1 MAVPAAYLRYL
12 RQQTGWLDTP
22 EFGRAPIEERYIPLT
37 GHGPSGELAELEH
50 ALAHRLLAIVGG
62 PGSGKTTFLRHIA
75 FLWCCGLED
84 TRTDSLP
91 LPVFIRI
98 PELMEHVR
106 AEGES
111 PHPLADFL
119 CARNRDFEWGLSDHF
134 IREKLRAGCSVV
146 LLDGLNEAAPAERE
160 PAARLIR
167 NAARAFRQCRFVVA
181 TRPEA
186 DGARA
191 ALEGFETVTLAPRG
205 LLQFSITCP

>member
-1 MAVPAAYLRYL
+1 VPVPAAYLRYL
-12 RQQTGWLDTP
+12 REQTGWLDTP
-22 EFGRAPIEERYIPLT
+22 GLGRAPIEERYIPLT
-37 GHGPSGELAELEH
+37 GRGPSGELAELEH
-50 ALAHRLLAIVGG
+50 ALEHRLLAIVGG

-106 AEGES
+106 ALGES
-111 PHPLADFL
+111 PGPLADFL
-119 CARNRDFEWGLSDHF
+119 CARNRELEWGLSDDF
-134 IREKLRAGCSVV
+134 IGEKLRDGCSVV

-160 PAARLIR
+160 TASRLIQ
-167 NAARAFRQCRFVVA
+167 NAARAFRQCRLVVA
-181 TRPEA
+181 TRPDA
-186 DGARA
+186 HA
-191 ALEGFETVTLAPRG
+191 ALEGFETVTLEPRR